1 MNEKAKLLWDE
12 CLRIIKDNL
21 SDAHYESWFAPITVQ
36 NYDSGVLTLRIPSA
50 FYAEQIDGR
59 FGNLLKSVLKKVY
72 GTDLKHIQYSYNIVK
87 GDNDTNITEEAKR
100 THYPTAEKSHNPFA
114 TVEYADL
121 DSQLNESYTFE
132 NYCESKSNK
141 LAYTIAKAV
150 ASNPKCQTFNPMF
163 IFGPTG
169 VGKTHLIQAIG
180 NKMKE
185 VVPDSRVLYLSART
199 FEAQYTTAVRKNAVN
214 DFINFY
220 KSIDMLIIDDVQE
233 FAGKTATQNTFF
245 HIFNYLHNKQKHLIL
260 SCDCPPSE
268 LDGMEPRLLSRF
280 KWGMT
285 VELARPDYE
294 LRKNVFLMKA
304 AEACVDIPMEIIEF
318 IAENVKDNVRELE
331 GVFVSLLA
339 YSTALNMPFSI
350 ELAKNVL
357 SNSIKTTKR
366 QVTFETIVEKV
377 CDKFSIDTNALYS
390 KSRKREVADSR
401 QLIMALAKKFTK
413 MSYTIIG
420 AKLNRNHATVLH
432 ACKTIEERLSVDKE
446 FRATVAKIEET
457 ITA

>member
-1 MNEKAKLLWDE
+1 MHCKLLEEMNEKAKLLWDE

-245 HIFNYLHNKQKHLIL
+245 HIFNYLHNKQKNKNICSKKSNISM
-260 SCDCPPSE
+260 SCI
-268 LDGMEPRLLSRF
+268 
-280 KWGMT
+280 
-285 VELARPDYE
+285 
-294 LRKNVFLMKA
+294 
-304 AEACVDIPMEIIEF
+304 ACW
-318 IAENVKDNVRELE
+318 ATSQASYQR
-331 GVFVSLLA
+331 
-339 YSTALNMPFSI
+339 STYFM
-350 ELAKNVL
+350 
-357 SNSIKTTKR
+357 
-366 QVTFETIVEKV
+366 
-377 CDKFSIDTNALYS
+377 
-390 KSRKREVADSR
+390 
-401 QLIMALAKKFTK
+401 
-413 MSYTIIG
+413 
-420 AKLNRNHATVLH
+420 
-432 ACKTIEERLSVDKE
+432 
-446 FRATVAKIEET
+446 
-457 ITA
+457 